1 MTLLPFFK
9 YQGTGNDFVLFD
21 NRDGLLKGDES
32 AYFKWL
38 CDRRFGVGGDGVI
51 LLNAHADYD
60 FEMDYFN
67 SDGRRSTMCGNGG
80 RCMARF
86 AADLG
91 IVTAQARFL
100 AIDGPHVAE
109 IGPERIKLKMTL
121 PHGFTRLPN
130 GDHWIHT
137 GSPHHVHLVE
147 GPVAAYP
154 VVSEG
159 HRIRYSEAY
168 QPDGTNVNFVEVLGP
183 QAVRV
188 RTYERGV
195 EDETFSCGTGVTAV
209 AEVLARTGGGDG
221 AYTLHTPGGELHVHI
236 KAGHEPWLEGPA
248 VRVFQGMITAPQ

>member
-1 MTLLPFFK
+1 MLIPFYK

-21 NRDGLLKGDES
+21 NRAGRLRGDEN
-32 AYFKWL
+32 AYFRWL

-51 LLNAHADYD
+51 LLNGHASYD

-91 IVTAQARFL
+91 IVTEAARFV
-100 AIDGPHVAE
+100 AIDGPHVATLSTDLV
-109 IGPERIKLKMTL
+109 KLQMGL
-121 PHGFTRLPN
+121 PHDYQALPD

-137 GSPHHVHLVE
+137 GSPHHVRIVS
-147 GPVAAYP
+147 GPVGDYP
-154 VVSEG
+154 VVAEG
-159 HRIRYSEAY
+159 RRIRESAPYA
-168 QPDGTNVNFVEVLGP
+168 PDGTNVNFVEVLGP

-195 EDETFSCGTGVTAV
+195 EDETYSCGTGVTAV
-209 AEVLARTGGGDG
+209 AEVMARLGGGAG
-221 AYTLHTPGGELHVHI
+221 CYTLHTPGGELRVHVQ
-236 KAGHEPWLEGPA
+236 AGQAPWLEGPA
-248 VRVFQGMITAPQ
+248 VRVFEGMIQAPQ